1 MQDWLSPLTPPK
13 ATCHSNF
20 HESGLCDVQHTV
32 CQARVVLIESF
43 GSLHHSNGNLHWK
56 NGCAVNLVRLTRK
69 ILVTSDFLLP
79 ARLDPAGIRVL
90 EALPGVAWQV
100 SSAHNL

>member
-13 ATCHSNF
+13 AACHPNF

-43 GSLHHSNGNLHWK
+43 GSLRHSNGYLHWK
-56 NGCAVNLVRLTRK
+56 NGCVVNLVRLHASE
-69 ILVTSDFLLP
+69 IDQEDFGDIKFFI
-79 ARLDPAGIRVL
+79 ASKA
-90 EALPGVAWQV
+90 
-100 SSAHNL
+100 